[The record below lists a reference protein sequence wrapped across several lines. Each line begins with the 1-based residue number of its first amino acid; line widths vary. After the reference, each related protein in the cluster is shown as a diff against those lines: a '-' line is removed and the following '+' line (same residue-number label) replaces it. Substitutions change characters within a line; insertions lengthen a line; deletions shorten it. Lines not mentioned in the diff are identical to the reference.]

1 MKFQRSSQN
10 NSSTDGKA
18 VTETSA
24 LPILSQDDLKNGS
37 ETTISS
43 STPDAIDMKALK
55 ELVSKAGEDN
65 HWSEVEKKEANK
77 LLNKVQNCLDDGELK
92 KVELPLLKL
101 LKLVTS
107 FENECYELTWEICEI
122 LAKIYNRQDNHE
134 KCLTM
139 LSQSLNLKQQVLGE
153 NNSSYILTL
162 IENANCLKRL
172 GQTEDAEEL
181 FKQARE
187 LKTKSSS

>member
-1 MKFQRSSQN
+1 MKS
-10 NSSTDGKA
+10 GK
-18 VTETSA
+18 
-24 LPILSQDDLKNGS
+24 
-37 ETTISS
+37 
-43 STPDAIDMKALK
+43 
-55 ELVSKAGEDN
+55 N
-65 HWSEVEKKEANK
+65 HS
-77 LLNKVQNCLDDGELK
+77 
-92 KVELPLLKL
+92 
-101 LKLVTS
+101 
-107 FENECYELTWEICEI
+107 
-122 LAKIYNRQDNHE
+122 RQDNHE

>member
-10 NSSTDGKA
+10 NNSAKSKA
-18 VTETSA
+18 ITETSA
-24 LPILSQDDLKNGS
+24 LPILSQENLKNES
-37 ETTISS
+37 ETSISS

-55 ELVSKAGEDN
+55 ALVTKAGVDN
-65 HWSEVEKKEANK
+65 NWSDVEKKEANK
-77 LLNKVQNCLDDGELK
+77 LLKKVQDCLDAGDLK

-107 FENECYELTWEICEI
+107 FENECYELTWETCEI

-139 LSQSLNLKQQVLGE
+139 LSQSLSLKQQVLGE

-181 FKQARE
+181 FKEARE